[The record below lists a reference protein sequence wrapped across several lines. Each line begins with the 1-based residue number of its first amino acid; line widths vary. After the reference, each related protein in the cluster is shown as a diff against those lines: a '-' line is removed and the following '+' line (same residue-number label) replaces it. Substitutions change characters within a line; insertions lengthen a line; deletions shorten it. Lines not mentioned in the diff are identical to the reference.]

1 MKNIS
6 ILVTSLLMVVSCQK
20 KELQKENLSL
30 NLPKGFEQT
39 LIYASSTE
47 GNSNGGMNDATEV
60 KYRVDSVDKN
70 SNYYITGE
78 IMRMT
83 FNQKMFGEEIHFDSR
98 ETSNTDDDG
107 MGEEFKPM
115 INNPFIFKI
124 DKFGNI
130 LEKQKFT
137 KEAADESALSQYN
150 IIPFAF
156 PRETVEEGFT
166 WNVDTSNPVIKSIMP
181 VTSNFTYKGT
191 KNNKVE
197 FVINS
202 KMQGVEGIMKD
213 TDIAGKYFF
222 DSKTKALI
230 SAERNMPVQIGG
242 GTATFSITPKIE
254 GFN

>member
-6 ILVTSLLMVVSCQK
+6 ILTAACLMAVACQK

-39 LIYASSTE
+39 LIYSSSTE
-47 GNSNGGMNDATEV
+47 GNNNGGMNEATEV
-60 KYRVDSVDKN
+60 KFRVDSVDKS

-98 ETSNTDDDG
+98 EASGTSDEMTEDI
-107 MGEEFKPM
+107 KPM
-115 INNPFIFKI
+115 INNPFTFKI

-130 LEKQKFT
+130 LEKQKFIG
-137 KEAADESALSQYN
+137 EGLDGSDVSQYN

-156 PRETVEEGFT
+156 PRESVEQGFT
-166 WNVDTSNPVIKSIMP
+166 WRVDTSNPMTKAIMP
-181 VTSNFTYKGT
+181 VASNFTYKGR

-197 FVINS
+197 FAVNS
-202 KMQGVEGIMKD
+202 TMKGMEGMMKD
-213 TDIAGKYFF
+213 TDITGTYVF
-222 DSKTKALI
+222 DAKTKALL
-230 SAERNMPVQIGG
+230 SAERTMPVQIGG
-242 GTATFSITPKIE
+242 GTATFTITPKIN
-254 GFN
+254 GF